1 MSINPD
7 QLKLIFGPVP
17 KNKNMDR
24 RMLVVDDTFFNVEF
38 LRCQIE
44 LIPSMKGRCDY
55 VDSGQKAIDLITK
68 SLAEGAENPLSPG
81 FGLILLD
88 YSMPNMDGPT
98 TAVHICKA
106 YKQYRKEQPNIVCL
120 TAFTEKIFE

>member
-1 MSINPD
+1 MSVVSPD

-55 VDSGQKAIDLITK
+55 VDSG
-68 SLAEGAENPLSPG
+68 
-81 FGLILLD
+81 
-88 YSMPNMDGPT
+88 
-98 TAVHICKA
+98 
-106 YKQYRKEQPNIVCL
+106 
-120 TAFTEKIFE
+120 